1 MEIYFVTAHGRYRI
15 NALSKEQTL
24 QEICWF
30 NKIPGQNV
38 TFYGMIDGDTSVII
52 GKHEPIKKFED
63 LFQSILIRPDRNID
77 YWSVCQKNIK
87 HRPATNSVPVY
98 TFPSTNAQ
106 ELHHFEFSEK
116 QCKEYVLKKVSS
128 FLENDFAID
137 PL

>member
-63 LFQSILIRPDRNID
+63 LFQSLML
-77 YWSVCQKNIK
+77 
-87 HRPATNSVPVY
+87 
-98 TFPSTNAQ
+98 F
-106 ELHHFEFSEK
+106 
-116 QCKEYVLKKVSS
+116 
-128 FLENDFAID
+128 
-137 PL
+137 